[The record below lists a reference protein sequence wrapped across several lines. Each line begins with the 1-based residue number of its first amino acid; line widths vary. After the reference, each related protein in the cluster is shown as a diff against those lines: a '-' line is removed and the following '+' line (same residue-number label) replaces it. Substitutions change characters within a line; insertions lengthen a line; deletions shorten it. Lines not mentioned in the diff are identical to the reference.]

1 MNLPALLDLP
11 TNARLLTV
19 SSAGSQLAVLE
30 VLPAGEPLATVQLVH
45 GFTGSKEDFWEL
57 SILLAQSGYR
67 VIAHDHRGHNQ
78 SSHSDVSTYTID
90 QFAQDVISIQVALN
104 IDEVHLLGH
113 SFGGMVA
120 RLAAIKAPT
129 KFKSFTL
136 FCTGPTA
143 TLNIQDLVNLR
154 DFMRGKTMAETW
166 KSLKQNP
173 KAEITFRPADDWPQ
187 HVNKRWASTDPKSL
201 MATVDMIVDETDRTD
216 LLKSTGIP
224 CHAVYGEFDDAWTPL
239 QQDEVAARLG
249 ALVSVISGCGHCPNE
264 EDPIQTAKVLIE
276 FWAKH

>member
-143 TLNIQDLVNLR
+143 TLHIQDLVNLR

-166 KSLKQNP
+166 NSLKQNP
-173 KAEITFRPADDWPQ
+173 KAEITFRPVDDWPQ
-187 HVNKRWASTDPKSL
+187 HVKKRWAATDPKSL

-249 ALVSVISGCGHCPNE
+249 APVSVISGCGHCPNE